1 MYISSYL
8 VIDLSELRLRQ
19 PIVVVLGHVD
29 HGKTTLLDKI
39 RGTALVKKEPGEMT
53 QEVGASFVPRSVIEK
68 IAEPL
73 KNIIPVKLEIPGLLF
88 IDTPGHELFS
98 NLRRRGGSVADI
110 AILVVDITEG
120 FQKQTEESI
129 DILKEKKVPFL
140 VAANKIDKI
149 PGWKPLENAP
159 FITSLKK
166 QSSAVQKKLDEL
178 LYNLVLQ
185 LATLNFNAE
194 RYDRVSDFTKMIS
207 IIPVSGKTGEG
218 IPELLA
224 ILAGLTQRYMQGK
237 LKYDEGPAKGV
248 LLEVKE
254 EPGLGHTIDTII
266 YDGILRKDDT
276 IILGGI
282 NGIIST
288 KVRSILLPSP
298 LQDMRMAKTGYKSID
313 EVSAAAGV
321 KIAAPN
327 LEEALAG
334 SPVYATPESNKIQEI
349 RKIIEDEIS
358 KIRFSK
364 DVLGIVVK
372 ADSLGTLESIVNALE
387 KMKIPVRVADI
398 GPISKRD
405 VIEAELSAK
414 EHEEYGIIAAFRVK
428 TLPNLDT
435 SKVKVIYGDI
445 IYQLIDD
452 VEKYITDVL
461 DRKKRRTLDS
471 LILPGKFEILP
482 GYVFRRSNPIIV
494 GVKILGGI
502 VKPKYP
508 VITSENVRLGDIL
521 QIQDN
526 KKSLDKAT
534 VGMEVAMSIKSNA
547 MIGRQVS
554 EGEILYTDVSKEDLE
569 ILVNN
574 YKSSITDDMKEV
586 IQEIIKI
593 KRKDDPLY
601 GLGINL

>member
-1 MYISSYL
+1 M

>member
-1 MYISSYL
+1 M

-237 LKYDEGPAKGV
+237 LKFVEGPAKGV
-248 LLEVKE
+248 ILEVKE